1 MATDLMTSCCLNLI
15 LSPPLLHYNLISS
28 GVCQYASVRVS
39 ISVRAFMHG
48 CIRVIE
54 TQEGL
59 AVVKR
64 DIKFWTVTLSD
75 SLVWSWSPA
84 LPTMPVFYSPVPE
97 MQMGL
102 AYMGSSVFTNNRTAN
117 SDFTRE
123 QEDTSGWLLLAHC
136 NYTTSVVYCSI
147 M

>member
-1 MATDLMTSCCLNLI
+1 M
-15 LSPPLLHYNLISS
+15 LL
-28 GVCQYASVRVS
+28 CVS
-39 ISVRAFMHG
+39 TNVHTFMHWCTSG
-48 CIRVIE
+48 S
-54 TQEGL
+54 

-64 DIKFWTVTLSD
+64 DVKFWTVTLSD
-75 SLVWSWSPA
+75 SLAWSWSPT

-123 QEDTSGWLLLAHC
+123 QEDASGGYCL
-136 NYTTSVVYCSI
+136 YSVTLFAIVSENTVN
-147 M
+147 